1 MSVQTTSWVATTVPV
16 LLLYFCNSTA
26 SANLR
31 QEVEDH
37 PPIQDI
43 AQTQVQDTGNDDS
56 ATEDRMELDPD
67 TKRFVVAKRLYLR
80 QVFQVE
86 VELIQRLCAP
96 TPQQLAKLRIA
107 SKGAAE
113 KLANEW
119 ARKRGYF
126 RPVKQGDEREQ
137 VVEQASVEI
146 EEGETYDLTKIDE
159 EEAEASIQLIAQEL
173 MEHPFN
179 VTRPQHEAIWTT
191 LSAGILTA
199 EQSQIM
205 TDYKAK
211 HDLKRRKVLLDL
223 FVGTVSLELS
233 LSDEQQVKL
242 REILQPHFVDIR
254 SNSTPMFDP
263 YFSYY
268 IASKVTNEELSQ
280 VLSPGQ
286 IQILRILLHPA
297 KEIGEMLEM
306 NEDDE

>member
-16 LLLYFCNSTA
+16 LLLYFFNSPA
-26 SANLR
+26 NANLH
-31 QEVEDH
+31 QEVENS

-43 AQTQVQDTGNDDS
+43 AQAQVQDTGNDES
-56 ATEDRMELDPD
+56 VVEDRMELAPGR
-67 TKRFVVAKRLYLR
+67 KRFVVAKRLYLR

-86 VELIQRLCAP
+86 VELIQRLCSP

-113 KLANEW
+113 KIANEW
-119 ARKRGYF
+119 ARKQGHL
-126 RPVKQGDEREQ
+126 RPVKQSDEREQ
-137 VVEQASVEI
+137 VVEQASVEVD
-146 EEGETYDLTKIDE
+146 EGETYDLTKIDE
-159 EEAEASIQLIAQEL
+159 EEAAASIQLMAEEL
-173 MEHPFN
+173 MEEPFN
-179 VTRPQHEAIWTT
+179 VKRPQHEATWTT
-191 LSAGILTA
+191 FLAGILTA

-205 TDYKAK
+205 TDHKSK
-211 HDLKRRKVLLDL
+211 QDHQRRKVLLDL

-233 LSDEQQVKL
+233 LSDDQQLKL
-242 REILQPHFVDIR
+242 RGILQPHFIDIP

-263 YFSYY
+263 YVSYY
-268 IASKVTNEELSQ
+268 LASKVTNEELSQ

-286 IQILRILLHPA
+286 IQLLRILLHPA